1 MQSHPTLDELVNEI
15 AELQP
20 LPTVAA
26 QILSITEDDRFS
38 AHELATLIA
47 SDQALT
53 AKMLR
58 LANSAYYSFPRRIT
72 TVRDAVVLLGFRAV
86 RSATLVSCVIG
97 AAPGSTNISYGSFWQ
112 FSMCVGMLSEV
123 LSRAENAHQDH
134 AFTAGVLHNI
144 GRLALDQHVPETFG
158 QVIEQARAQGVS
170 IHDAERSMLGFTDAE
185 VGGALTLHWN
195 FPPELVDAVANHAQP
210 PSAAIDP
217 TSLVAFTVRAR
228 AFARAYGLNDG
239 VELLERTDTPSEW
252 TTPPLSVT
260 LSQAGG
266 METMLDKV
274 DAFLETALPV

>member
-58 LANSAYYSFPRRIT
+58 LANSAYYTFPRRIV
-72 TVRDAVVLLGFRAV
+72 TVREAVVLLGFRAV

-97 AAPGSTNISYGSFWQ
+97 AAPRSTNISYGSFWQ

-144 GRLALDQHVPETFG
+144 GRLALDQHVPEIFG